1 MYRTLDAD
9 KILDTTQRLSRRIR
23 ERFPDRGLNNVC
35 AEVLEVARETQE
47 RCDWLGRPRLGLRLG
62 VAAAILVLLLSFAG
76 LVFTF
81 GSADEPGST
90 GEMGEGADV
99 GFIDFVQALEAG
111 LNDVVMVGVAIFFL
125 VTLETRL
132 KRNRALG
139 SLHELRA
146 LAHVIDMH
154 QLTKDPERLLHR
166 GPDTE
171 SSPVQTL
178 SPFEL
183 TRYLDYC
190 SEMLS
195 IVGKIGALYAQN
207 LNDGV
212 VLSAVNEIEELATAM
227 SQKIWQKIGQLQEM
241 ELQGLIPAGSTRDPE
256 GDPG

>member
-1 MYRTLDAD
+1 MYRTLDAT
-9 KILDTTQRLSRRIR
+9 KIVETTHRLRQRIH
-23 ERFPDRGLNNVC
+23 ERFADRGLNRVC
-35 AEVLEVARETQE
+35 AEVEEVARETQE
-47 RCDWLGRPRLGLRLG
+47 RCRWIRRPQIALRLA
-62 VAAAILVLLLSFAG
+62 VALVVLSLLLSFVG

-81 GSADEPGST
+81 GQTGDEVNP
-90 GEMGEGADV
+90 V
-99 GFIDFVQALEAG
+99 GFVDFIQVLEAG
-111 LNDVVMVGVAIFFL
+111 LNDLVMVGVAIFFL
-125 VTLETRL
+125 ITLENRR
-132 KRNRALG
+132 KRSKALE

-171 SSPVQTL
+171 SSPVETL

-207 LNDGV
+207 LNDAV
-212 VLSAVNEIEELATAM
+212 VLSAVTEIEELATAM
-227 SQKIWQKIGQLQEM
+227 SQKIWQKIGKLQELEM
-241 ELQGLIPAGSTRDPE
+241 EGLIPRGSTRRTGE
-256 GDPG
+256 RGLATGS

>member
-9 KILDTTQRLSRRIR
+9 KILDTTRRLSRRIR

-35 AEVLEVARETQE
+35 AEVEEVARETQQ
-47 RCDWLGRPRLGLRLG
+47 RCRWLRKPRLGLRLG
-62 VAAAILVLLLSFAG
+62 VAAAILTLLLSFAG

-81 GSADEPGST
+81 GPGDELGS
-90 GEMGEGADV
+90 EV
-99 GFIDFVQALEAG
+99 GFVDFVQVLEAG

-125 VTLETRL
+125 ITLETRL
-132 KRNRALG
+132 KRNKALE

-171 SSPVQTL
+171 SSPVHTL
-178 SPFEL
+178 SPFQL

-212 VLSAVNEIEELATAM
+212 VLSAVNEIEELALAM
-227 SQKIWQKIGQLQEM
+227 SQKIWKKISQLQEM
-241 ELQGLIPAGSTRDPE
+241 ELRGLLPEGTTRDPE
-256 GDPG
+256 ELLG